1 MTVNLNDVTSWIKE
15 IFYRLRKLESGAFL
29 ENSSI
34 TQGRMRFI
42 GGLLLIDSG
51 GTLQVVGHINGA
63 GDFIW
68 TGPWALKGEGEITGN
83 FSLTGNLDVV
93 DDGRI
98 TVGDIEIRD
107 GKIYVGT
114 GASQIVIDGATGR
127 IVAGNM
133 AMDPTVGGGALTYQN
148 GAQVFTDADTIQVF
162 KGNSVV
168 QVTDDYAR
176 LQTGGNVVEING
188 SGVRMSLAAIPVQSG
203 TGLPAGVLFINASGY
218 LRRSDGS

>member
-1 MTVNLNDVTSWIKE
+1 MPLDPLESLRA
-15 IFYRLRKLESGAFL
+15 RLDKLEALLRSRFL
-29 ENSSI
+29 ERSSI
-34 TQGRMRFI
+34 DNGRLRFI

-83 FSLTGNLDVV
+83 VSLTGNLDVV

-98 TVGDIEIRD
+98 SVGDIEIRD

-176 LQTGGNVVEING
+176 LQNGGNVVEINPD
-188 SGVRMSLAAIPVQSG
+188 GVRVSLGAVPTVSG
-203 TGLPAGVLFINASGY
+203 TGLPLNTAIFTTAGY
-218 LRRSDGS
+218 LRRSDGT